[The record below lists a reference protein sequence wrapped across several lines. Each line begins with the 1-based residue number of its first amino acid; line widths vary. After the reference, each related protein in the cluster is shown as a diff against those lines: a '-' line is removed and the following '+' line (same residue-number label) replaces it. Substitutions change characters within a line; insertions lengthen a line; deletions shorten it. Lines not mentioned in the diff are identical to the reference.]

1 MNDMFIKQVSVFVE
15 NKAGAMSEVLDIL
28 AEENIDMSALSVA
41 DTSDFGI
48 LRLILSEPE
57 KAEKVLKEKGY
68 VVKLTD
74 VVAVGIEDKPG
85 GLSKPLKVLKD
96 NGIGIEYM
104 YAFIGKVSNSALV
117 VMKTSDPE
125 KSLEVL
131 ADMTVDAREIYRI

>member
-1 MNDMFIKQVSVFVE
+1 MFIKQVSVFVE
-15 NKAGAMSEVLDIL
+15 NKAGTMSEILDIL

-104 YAFIGKVSNSALV
+104 YAFIGKVSSGALV

>member
-1 MNDMFIKQVSVFVE
+1 MFIKQVSVFVE

-48 LRLILSEPE
+48 LRLILREPE

-104 YAFIGKVSNSALV
+104 YAFIGKVSSGALV

>member
-1 MNDMFIKQVSVFVE
+1 MFIKQVSVFVE
-15 NKAGAMSEVLDIL
+15 NKAGTMSEILDIL

-48 LRLILSEPE
+48 LRLILSEPK

-104 YAFIGKVSNSALV
+104 YAFIGKVSSGALV

>member
-1 MNDMFIKQVSVFVE
+1 MFIKQVSVFVE

-131 ADMTVDAREIYRI
+131 ADMTVDAREINRI

>member
-1 MNDMFIKQVSVFVE
+1 MFIKQVSVFVE

-104 YAFIGKVSNSALV
+104 YAFIGKVSSSALV

>member
-1 MNDMFIKQVSVFVE
+1 MFIKQVSVFVE

>member
-1 MNDMFIKQVSVFVE
+1 MFIKQVSVFVE

-28 AEENIDMSALSVA
+28 AEENIDMSAVSVA

-104 YAFIGKVSNSALV
+104 YAFIGK
-117 VMKTSDPE
+117 
-125 KSLEVL
+125 
-131 ADMTVDAREIYRI
+131 I